1 MVHYTVTHSS
11 MKLNRI
17 ILAALLLAL
26 GLFLYFT
33 FFGQETSVSSGA
45 MAVADT
51 AAYNQEIRT
60 ERIKKDEFM
69 RTNADSPVPDKS
81 AFPGLVYYGPDPAYQ
96 VTARLEPFADKTQ
109 KLIVRMSDG
118 SEEVYSKVA
127 HAVFSLDGKAHR
139 LLIVSIDDTYSI
151 LFRDATSNKE
161 TYGGGRYLDL
171 DANQLSGNQIKLDF
185 NTAYNPYCAYN
196 PNYAC
201 PIPPAGNVLD
211 VAIKAGERYVPHE

>member
-1 MVHYTVTHSS
+1 

-17 ILAALLLAL
+17 FLAALLLAL

-33 FFGQETSVSSGA
+33 FSDQETNSSNGSVP
-45 MAVADT
+45 VADT
-51 AAYNQEIRT
+51 TAYNQEIRT
-60 ERIKKDEFM
+60 ERIEKDEFM
-69 RTNADSPVPDKS
+69 RTNADSPIADKP
-81 AFPGLVYYGPDPAYQ
+81 AFTGLLYYGPDPAYR

-118 SEEVYSKVA
+118 TEEVYSKVA
-127 HAVFSLDGKAHR
+127 HAVFSLGGSTHR
-139 LLIVSIDDTYSI
+139 LLIVSIGDTYSI

-171 DANQLSGNQIKLDF
+171 DADQLTGSRTVLDF

-196 PNYAC
+196 PGYAC
-201 PIPPAGNVLD
+201 PIPPAENVLD
-211 VAIKAGERYVPHE
+211 VSIKAGERYVPHE

>member
-1 MVHYTVTHSS
+1 
-11 MKLNRI
+11 MKLNRL
-17 ILAALLLAL
+17 ILLIVLLAL
-26 GLFLYFT
+26 SLFLYFT
-33 FFGQETSVSSGA
+33 FFSQETNVSAGA

-60 ERIKKDEFM
+60 ERVKKDEFM
-69 RTNADSPVPDKS
+69 RTNAESPFADKT
-81 AFPGLVYYGPDPAYQ
+81 AFTGLVYYGPDPAYR

-109 KLIVRMSDG
+109 KLVVRMSDG

-127 HAVFSLDGKAHR
+127 HAVFSLGGSTHR
-139 LLIVSIDDTYSI
+139 LLIVSIGDTYSV

-171 DANQLSGNQIKLDF
+171 DADQLTGSQTVLDF

-196 PNYAC
+196 PGYAC
-201 PIPPAGNVLD
+201 PIPPAGNLLD
-211 VAIKAGERYVPHE
+211 VSIKAGERYVPHE

>member
-1 MVHYTVTHSS
+1 

-26 GLFLYFT
+26 CLFLYFT
-33 FFGQETSVSSGA
+33 FFDSSTNPSTGSV
-45 MAVADT
+45 AVADT
-51 AAYNQEIRT
+51 ATYNQEIRT

-69 RTNADSPVPDKS
+69 RTNAESPIADKS
-81 AFPGLVYYGPDPAYQ
+81 AFNGLLYYGPDPGYR

-109 KLIVRMSDG
+109 KLVVRMSDG
-118 SEEVYSKVA
+118 TEEVYSKVA
-127 HAVFSLDGKAHR
+127 HAVFSLEGSAHR

-171 DANQLSGNQIKLDF
+171 TADQLTSSQAVLDF

-196 PNYAC
+196 PSYAC
-201 PIPPAGNVLD
+201 PIPPAENVLN
-211 VAIKAGERYVPHE
+211 VSIKAGERYVPHE